1 MAEKKRWKEGLQNM
15 GKQIEIKVNGTII
28 KIDSD
33 TPDFKELVNAVISNQ
48 NFDFKNI
55 NVDCEDEK
63 FDKESFKDALISV
76 IESTLKS
83 LTIQYEKLEELLN
96 KIKEEKEKL
105 S

>member
-1 MAEKKRWKEGLQNM
+1 MEEKKRWKEGLQNM

>member
-1 MAEKKRWKEGLQNM
+1 M

>member
-33 TPDFKELVNAVISNQ
+33 TPDFKELVNVVISNQ

-83 LTIQYEKLEELLN
+83 LTIQYEKLGELLN
-96 KIKEEKEKL
+96 KIKEEKEKF

>member
-1 MAEKKRWKEGLQNM
+1 MAAKKRWKEGLQNM

-55 NVDCEDEK
+55 DVDCEDEK

-83 LTIQYEKLEELLN
+83 LAIQNEKLEELLK